1 MSALSFGPVQPSSN
15 GNAPYI
21 LAQWGVPVGAAPNA
35 TWNNTAGSF
44 TLGTALNEVYGN
56 GIWLRFAGVGVNSSV
71 GGPTSTGIYW
81 CVMNTTTQGQA
92 YALSTINITTAVPVI
107 DGTSAFTPYIPTD
120 NQLNG
125 LLPTTAGSHV
135 ASTATQITLANVT
148 VAADTMGMNGAFRTL
163 NNYSTNSTAGTKV
176 ARVTFG
182 GSQIGNTLSQTTS
195 VGGVGATF
203 ARNRGVANSQI
214 SSVASVNAASVPLFT
229 TIDTAANQAVL
240 WQVTIATATDWMI
253 LQGSTVEMMP
263 TA

>member
-71 GGPTSTGIYW
+71 GGPAGSGLYW

-92 YALSTINITTAVPVI
+92 YALSTINITTAVPI
-107 DGTSAFTPYIPTD
+107 TDGTSAFTPFIPTD
-120 NQLNG
+120 DQLNG
-125 LLPTTAGSHV
+125 LLPVTAGSHV
-135 ASTATQITLANVT
+135 ASTATQLTLANVT

-163 NNYSTNSTAGTKV
+163 SNYSTNSSAGTKV
-176 ARVTFG
+176 ARNTFG
-182 GSQIGNTLSQTTS
+182 GSVIGLTLSQTTS
-195 VGGVGATF
+195 VGGVQGNI
-203 ARNRGVANSQI
+203 ARNRGVTNSQVTSL
-214 SSVASVNAASVPLFT
+214 SSNNAASIPAFI
-229 TIDTAANQAVL
+229 TIDTTADQAVL

>member
-1 MSALSFGPVQPSSN
+1 MSDLSFGPARQSFS
-15 GNAPYI
+15 GNNPYI
-21 LAQWGVPVGAAPNA
+21 LAQWGVPVGTAPSA

-44 TLGTALNEVYGN
+44 TLGTALNEVYSK
-56 GIWLRFAGVGVNSSV
+56 GIWLRFAGVGVNSSG
-71 GGPTSTGIYW
+71 GGPAGSGLYW

-92 YALSTINITTAVPVI
+92 YALSTINITTAVPI
-107 DGTSAFTPYIPTD
+107 TDGTSPFTPFTPTD
-120 NQLNG
+120 DQLNG
-125 LLPTTAGSHV
+125 LLPVTAGSHV
-135 ASTATQITLANVT
+135 ASTATQLTLANVT
-148 VAADTMGMNGAFRTL
+148 VAANTMGLNGAFRTL

-214 SSVASVNAASVPLFT
+214 TRVASVNAASVPQFT
-229 TIDTAANQAVL
+229 TIDTTADQAVL

-253 LQGSTVEMMP
+253 LQGTTVEMLS
-263 TA
+263 TI